1 MDYKEI
7 KKRDRE
13 FGKEKP
19 QFDIRAYAIL
29 VASVTVFILAIAA
42 AVYFFQKAENV
53 PPQPTETVTETTEP
67 EVTEIPREE
76 QKDLPEIGG

>member
-13 FGKEKP
+13 FGKEKS
-19 QFDIRAYAIL
+19 QFDIRVYAIL

-67 EVTEIPREE
+67 EITPTPTATE
-76 QKDLPEIGG
+76 LPEIAG

>member
-7 KKRDRE
+7 KKRDKE
-13 FGKEKP
+13 FGKKKP

-67 EVTEIPREE
+67 EIIPTPTAEE
-76 QKDLPEIGG
+76 LPEIGG